1 MGENRDSEGHDP
13 ALERL
18 ADAVESELGFE
29 MVVVNLFRPETDD
42 YVAVVLRGPD
52 ELREALGGQTLSRES
67 WMALF
72 DGRFERFGAFIIPEG
87 EGDWGDAAVYEPE
100 ADLGEGENRW
110 RKGDA
115 LFVPIRCSAGAI
127 LGIISL
133 DAPRQGQRPTDRQLL
148 KLLAIA
154 AQAGQALEPE

>member
-1 MGENRDSEGHDP
+1 MGVNRDQEEQGA
-13 ALERL
+13 ALEQL
-18 ADAVESELGFE
+18 ADAVQSELGFT

-42 YVAVVLRGPD
+42 YLVVVVRGPG
-52 ELREALGGQTLSRES
+52 ELQEAIGGQTISRES

-72 DGRFERFGAFIIPEG
+72 DGRFERFGAFFIPEG

-100 ADLGEGENRW
+100 EDSGEGENRW

-115 LFVPIRCSAGAI
+115 LFAPIRCSAGAI

-133 DAPRQGQRPTDRQLL
+133 DVPNHGQRPTDRQLL
-148 KLLAIA
+148 KLSAIA
-154 AQAGQALEPE
+154 AQAGQALEPQ